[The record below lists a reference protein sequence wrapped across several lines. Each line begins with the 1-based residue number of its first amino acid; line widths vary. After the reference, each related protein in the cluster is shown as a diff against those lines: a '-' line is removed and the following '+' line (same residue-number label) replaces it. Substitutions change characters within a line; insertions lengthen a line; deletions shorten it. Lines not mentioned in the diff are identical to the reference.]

1 MTGPLKADLNIFL
14 LGKSVDSWVFASR
27 IQPLEIR
34 EYVPRNQPPLILVYT
49 ENSIEIYDVL
59 SGQWIQSVACRR
71 ATPLNQKATLS
82 LYSGD
87 SDNVKRL
94 IFLSNPLI
102 DSDQE
107 MIKKTVIIERAWPI

>member
-1 MTGPLKADLNIFL
+1 M
-14 LGKSVDSWVFASR
+14 
-27 IQPLEIR
+27 
-34 EYVPRNQPPLILVYT
+34 VYT

-107 MIKKTVIIERAWPI
+107 MIKKLWFSKDVGLSKIHLSEFNLPYHGNR

>member
-1 MTGPLKADLNIFL
+1 M
-14 LGKSVDSWVFASR
+14 
-27 IQPLEIR
+27 
-34 EYVPRNQPPLILVYT
+34 VYT

-107 MIKKTVIIERAWPI
+107 MIKKTVIFVRRRSI

>member
-1 MTGPLKADLNIFL
+1 M
-14 LGKSVDSWVFASR
+14 
-27 IQPLEIR
+27 
-34 EYVPRNQPPLILVYT
+34 VYT

-107 MIKKTVIIERAWPI
+107 RIKKLPYNLPYNVDQINLILSNLV